1 MKSITP
7 KGSTP
12 RQPGGS
18 IGSED
23 PPHYLGIPNGTF
35 TIFDRVSGAHAVAV
49 PPRWGAIFPIILNL
63 RLSICFKDACV
74 TCRRGLPACSC
85 DRRAGPQRVG
95 PRTSNDDET
104 DRCRRHS
111 RVSA

>member
-1 MKSITP
+1 MARLFGAAPRPFHGTWLTPIRVMKSITP

-23 PPHYLGIPNGTF
+23 PPHYLRIPNGTF

-49 PPRWGAIFPIILNL
+49 PPRWGGHIPN
-63 RLSICFKDACV
+63 
-74 TCRRGLPACSC
+74 
-85 DRRAGPQRVG
+85 
-95 PRTSNDDET
+95 
-104 DRCRRHS
+104 HS
-111 RVSA
+111 